1 MDPFIGEIRAFCFGN
16 IPKGWALC
24 DGSLLSIQQN
34 AALFSLLGTFYGGN
48 GISNFALPDLRGRVP
63 LGQGIGPDGQ
73 PCNTGQAGGKEGEL
87 LTPAQMPLHN
97 HVLACNSG
105 DAASNDPA
113 GSIPAST
120 PSSSYTPPPG
130 GATLAVGALA
140 ASGSSTPHNN
150 MQPSLTVN
158 LCIAV
163 QGLYPSRS

>member
-1 MDPFIGEIRAFCFGN
+1 MDPFIGEIRAFGFGQ

-34 AALFSLLGTFYGGN
+34 AALFSLLGTTYGGN
-48 GISNFALPDLRGRVP
+48 GTSNFALPDLRGRVP

-73 PCNTGQAGGKEGEL
+73 PHSTGQAGGKEGEL
-87 LTPAQMPLHN
+87 LTSAQMPQHN

-105 DAASNDPA
+105 DAASNGPA
-113 GSIPAST
+113 GSIPAFAHSST
-120 PSSSYTPPPG
+120 YAPLPG
-130 GATLAVGALA
+130 GATLAAGVLA

-163 QGLYPSRS
+163 LGLYPSRS